1 MPLPRHPSPT
11 TARQI
16 RAISFDGDMTLW
28 DFENVMRSSLA
39 HVLAELREHLPVSR
53 CVDLTVDTMIE
64 IRNTVAEEF
73 KGKRVALEWIRLEA
87 LHADGVQHR
96 YNAQPRIAAAQ
107 LTALEAFSGPR
118 SPISVGG

>member
-1 MPLPRHPSPT
+1 
-11 TARQI
+11 
-16 RAISFDGDMTLW
+16 MTLW

-107 LTALEAFSGPR
+107 LTALEALSGPAIAHFGR
-118 SPISVGG
+118 RRKDYVEISVRGQVEVAP